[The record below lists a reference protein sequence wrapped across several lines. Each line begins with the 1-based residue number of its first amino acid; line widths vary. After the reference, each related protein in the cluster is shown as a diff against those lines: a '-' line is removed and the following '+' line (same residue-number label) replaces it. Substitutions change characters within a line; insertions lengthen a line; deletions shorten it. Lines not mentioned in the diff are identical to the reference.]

1 MRCACA
7 VRVCV
12 CVCVLSGLSIYYK
25 SSLMRVI
32 KGVKEWGGEPGE
44 AGLEDLEQ
52 LRHTKTASS

>member
-1 MRCACA
+1 
-7 VRVCV
+7 
-12 CVCVLSGLSIYYK
+12 
-25 SSLMRVI
+25 MRVI